1 MPREF
6 SNLEL
11 QVRGWLSFNKAFFFF
26 AVCLIYFLL
35 VYVQQTVII
44 DEIAAFK
51 FLDGPQALIFRII
64 ASLKMLSIPVVYG
77 IKFTI
82 VGFIIW
88 VGCFMWGYNVS
99 YYKCWSIAMIAEVV
113 FFVPTI
119 LKIFWFLF
127 VDTDPSYWD
136 YTAFYP
142 LSYMNFFDYSEVPEK
157 YWYVNQQINV
167 FEVVY
172 WVVLSYGV
180 DFAARKKKSVA
191 NAIVATSYI
200 PLFLLWLWFY
210 IGVYE

>member
-11 QVRGWLSFNKAFFFF
+11 QVRGWVSFNKALFFF

-35 VYVQQTVII
+35 VYVQQTLII

-51 FLDGPQALIFRII
+51 FLEGPQALIFKII
-64 ASLKMLSIPVVYG
+64 AGFKMLSIPLVYG

-82 VGFIIW
+82 VGFILW

-113 FFVPTI
+113 FFVPTLI
-119 LKIFWFLF
+119 KIFWFLI

-136 YTAFYP
+136 YTAFFP
-142 LSYMNFFDYSEVPEK
+142 LSYMNFFDYKEVAEK
-157 YWYVNQQINV
+157 YWYVNQQLNV
-167 FEVVY
+167 FEIVY